1 MASKTHSSSLHVTH
15 FHLHLTCTNF
25 FLRNLSGILMT
36 QGEMNGKPMV
46 QKPSKPSTYYNKN
59 KIREEWFPGISELYS
74 VSPAREWQETGN
86 RKKDLFFRSERKSI
100 MVIYGVA
107 LLAGCYMAGNV
118 IGDVLGALLG
128 VKANIGGVGFAM
140 LFLII
145 ISSWAQQKGIMK
157 APEEQGIKW
166 WSAMYIPVV
175 VAMSSIQNVAA
186 ALSGG
191 VVAILGG
198 LLAVAIGFLMIPV
211 LAGKKQKETVA
222 EDSLAHSK

>member
-1 MASKTHSSSLHVTH
+1 
-15 FHLHLTCTNF
+15 
-25 FLRNLSGILMT
+25 
-36 QGEMNGKPMV
+36 
-46 QKPSKPSTYYNKN
+46 
-59 KIREEWFPGISELYS
+59 
-74 VSPAREWQETGN
+74 
-86 RKKDLFFRSERKSI
+86 

-118 IGDVLGALLG
+118 IGDILGALLG

-145 ISSWAQQKGIMK
+145 ISAWAQQKGIMK

-211 LAGKKQKETVA
+211 LSGKKA
-222 EDSLAHSK
+222 DSLAHSK

>member
-1 MASKTHSSSLHVTH
+1 
-15 FHLHLTCTNF
+15 
-25 FLRNLSGILMT
+25 
-36 QGEMNGKPMV
+36 
-46 QKPSKPSTYYNKN
+46 
-59 KIREEWFPGISELYS
+59 
-74 VSPAREWQETGN
+74 
-86 RKKDLFFRSERKSI
+86 

-118 IGDVLGALLG
+118 IGDILGALLG

-140 LFLII
+140 LFL
-145 ISSWAQQKGIMK
+145 IMK

-211 LAGKKQKETVA
+211 LSGKKQKETVA

>member
-1 MASKTHSSSLHVTH
+1 
-15 FHLHLTCTNF
+15 
-25 FLRNLSGILMT
+25 
-36 QGEMNGKPMV
+36 
-46 QKPSKPSTYYNKN
+46 
-59 KIREEWFPGISELYS
+59 
-74 VSPAREWQETGN
+74 
-86 RKKDLFFRSERKSI
+86 

-118 IGDVLGALLG
+118 IGDILGALLG

-145 ISSWAQQKGIMK
+145 ISAWAQQKGIMK

-198 LLAVAIGFLMIPV
+198 LRAVAIGFLMIPV
-211 LAGKKQKETVA
+211 LSGKKANETVA

>member
-1 MASKTHSSSLHVTH
+1 
-15 FHLHLTCTNF
+15 
-25 FLRNLSGILMT
+25 
-36 QGEMNGKPMV
+36 
-46 QKPSKPSTYYNKN
+46 
-59 KIREEWFPGISELYS
+59 
-74 VSPAREWQETGN
+74 
-86 RKKDLFFRSERKSI
+86 

-118 IGDVLGALLG
+118 IGDILGALLG

-145 ISSWAQQKGIMK
+145 ISAWAQQKGIMK

-211 LAGKKQKETVA
+211 LSGTKQKETVA

>member
-1 MASKTHSSSLHVTH
+1 
-15 FHLHLTCTNF
+15 
-25 FLRNLSGILMT
+25 
-36 QGEMNGKPMV
+36 
-46 QKPSKPSTYYNKN
+46 
-59 KIREEWFPGISELYS
+59 
-74 VSPAREWQETGN
+74 
-86 RKKDLFFRSERKSI
+86 

-107 LLAGCYMAGNV
+107 LLAGCYLAGNI

-140 LFLII
+140 LLLII
-145 ISSWAQQKGIMK
+145 ISAWAQKKGLMK

-191 VVAILGG
+191 VVAILSGIV
-198 LLAVAIGFLMIPV
+198 AVAICFLLIPV
-211 LAGKKQKETVA
+211 LSGKRKEEVSA
-222 EDSLAHSK
+222 KDLAHDQSK

>member
-1 MASKTHSSSLHVTH
+1 MA
-15 FHLHLTCTNF
+15 
-25 FLRNLSGILMT
+25 
-36 QGEMNGKPMV
+36 QGEVNWKPMAPKAIKV
-46 QKPSKPSTYYNKN
+46 FIYYNKN

-86 RKKDLFFRSERKSI
+86 RKKDLFFRRERKSI

-145 ISSWAQQKGIMK
+145 ISAWAQQKGIMK

-198 LLAVAIGFLMIPV
+198 LLAVVIGFLLIPV

>member
-1 MASKTHSSSLHVTH
+1 
-15 FHLHLTCTNF
+15 
-25 FLRNLSGILMT
+25 
-36 QGEMNGKPMV
+36 
-46 QKPSKPSTYYNKN
+46 
-59 KIREEWFPGISELYS
+59 
-74 VSPAREWQETGN
+74 
-86 RKKDLFFRSERKSI
+86 

-118 IGDVLGALLG
+118 IGDILGALLG

-145 ISSWAQQKGIMK
+145 ISAWAQQKGIMK

-191 VVAILGG
+191 VVALAGG
-198 LLAVAIGFLMIPV
+198 ALAVAVGFLLIPV
-211 LAGKKQKETVA
+211 LAKKQPSA
-222 EDSLAHSK
+222 EVSAAKPEDKK

>member
-1 MASKTHSSSLHVTH
+1 
-15 FHLHLTCTNF
+15 
-25 FLRNLSGILMT
+25 
-36 QGEMNGKPMV
+36 
-46 QKPSKPSTYYNKN
+46 
-59 KIREEWFPGISELYS
+59 
-74 VSPAREWQETGN
+74 
-86 RKKDLFFRSERKSI
+86 

-118 IGDVLGALLG
+118 IGDILGALLG

-145 ISSWAQQKGIMK
+145 ISAWAQQKGIMK

-211 LAGKKQKETVA
+211 LSGKEQKETVA

>member
-1 MASKTHSSSLHVTH
+1 
-15 FHLHLTCTNF
+15 
-25 FLRNLSGILMT
+25 MT
-36 QGEMNGKPMV
+36 QGEMNGKPMTPKAIKV
-46 QKPSKPSTYYNKN
+46 FIYYNKN
-59 KIREEWFPGISELYS
+59 IIREEWFPGISELYS

-145 ISSWAQQKGIMK
+145 ISAWAQQKGIMK

-198 LLAVAIGFLMIPV
+198 LLAVAIGFLLIPV
-211 LAGKKQKETVA
+211 LSGKKQKETVA

>member
-1 MASKTHSSSLHVTH
+1 
-15 FHLHLTCTNF
+15 
-25 FLRNLSGILMT
+25 
-36 QGEMNGKPMV
+36 
-46 QKPSKPSTYYNKN
+46 
-59 KIREEWFPGISELYS
+59 
-74 VSPAREWQETGN
+74 
-86 RKKDLFFRSERKSI
+86 

-118 IGDVLGALLG
+118 IGELLGALLG

-145 ISSWAQQKGIMK
+145 ISAWAQQKGIMK

-198 LLAVAIGFLMIPV
+198 LLAVAVGFLMIPV
-211 LAGKKQKETVA
+211 LSGKRAKETVS
-222 EDSLAHSK
+222 EESLANGK